1 MADLI
6 NLRQARKAK
15 KRALRE
21 QTAAERRRTFGRTK
35 AEKLAEAAEKERAAR
50 LLAGHRRDDEEK

>member
-1 MADLI
+1 MADPI

-15 KRALRE
+15 ERTKRE
-21 QTAAERRRTFGRTK
+21 QTAAERRRAFGRTK

-50 LLAGHRRDDEEK
+50 QLAGHQRDDEEQ

>member
-6 NLRQARKAK
+6 NLRQVRKAK
-15 KRALRE
+15 ERAERA

-50 LLAGHRRDDEEK
+50 LLAGHQRDDDKR

>member
-1 MADLI
+1 MADVI

-15 KRALRE
+15 ERAERE

-35 AEKLAEAAEKERAAR
+35 AEKLAEAAEKKRTER
-50 LLAGHRRDDEEK
+50 LLAGHRRDDEDQ

>member
-1 MADLI
+1 MADVV

-15 KRALRE
+15 ERALRE
-21 QTAAERRRTFGRTK
+21 QTAAERRRTFGLTK

-50 LLAGHRRDDEEK
+50 LLAGHQRDDDKR

>member
-15 KRALRE
+15 ERAERE
-21 QTAAERRRTFGRTK
+21 QTAAERRRAFGRTR
-35 AEKLAEAAEKERAAR
+35 AEKLAEAAEKERAERA
-50 LLAGHRRDDEEK
+50 LSSHQRDDDKQ

>member
-15 KRALRE
+15 ERAERE
-21 QTAAERRRTFGRTK
+21 RTAAERRRAFGRTK
-35 AEKLAEAAEKERAAR
+35 AEKLAEAAEKERAER
-50 LLAGHRRDDEEK
+50 LLAGHQRDDDKG